1 MKAIIGVQSLDGFFR
16 KGKDFARRV
25 DAGVRMNEADFE
37 LSFSTPAQLVSE
49 LSPKRMELLQ
59 MLKKSGPL
67 SIRALAK
74 MVGRNYSNV
83 HADVQRLIEHGLIE
97 KDASDHVLVPW
108 DDVVVRMDA
117 SLMRRA
123 D

>member
-16 KGKDFARRV
+16 ESKEFARRL
-25 DAGVRMNEADFE
+25 DAGAKMHEGDLQ
-37 LSFSTPAQLVSE
+37 LSFATPAQLVSE

-59 MLKKSGPL
+59 VLKKAGPL

-74 MVGRNYSNV
+74 MMSRNYSNV

-97 KDASDHVLVPW
+97 KDAGDRVHVPW
-108 DDVVVRMDA
+108 DDIVVRMDA
-117 SLMRRA
+117 SLMRLA
-123 D
+123 A

>member
-16 KGKDFARRV
+16 EGKEFARRA
-25 DAGVRMNEADFE
+25 DAGEKVHDADFE
-37 LSFSTPAQLVSE
+37 LSFSTPAQLVAE

-59 MLKKSGPL
+59 VLKRAGPL

-74 MVGRNYSNV
+74 MMGRNYSNV

-97 KDASDHVLVPW
+97 KDASDHVFVPW
-108 DDVVVRMDA
+108 DDVVVRMNA
-117 SLMRRA
+117 SLMRLA
-123 D
+123 A